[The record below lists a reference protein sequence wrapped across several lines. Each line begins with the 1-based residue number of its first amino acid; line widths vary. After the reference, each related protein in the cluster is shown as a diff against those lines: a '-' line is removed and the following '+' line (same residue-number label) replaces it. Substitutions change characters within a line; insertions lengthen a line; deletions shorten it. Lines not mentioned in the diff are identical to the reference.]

1 MLSTHW
7 INIFWRLTIKI
18 RSLLFCVFC
27 RIIMQSMFV
36 TSLSFPFSFLH
47 PSSSSAQSWS
57 PVFIL
62 PHGQLLPDFPPC
74 LSTAAAPVQYQPF
87 PSCALFSERHLA
99 ELSLPRLLLLCI
111 LAVRISCHGAPVLVP
126 GGKLDTGTLCSHC
139 ILYEQ

>member
-7 INIFWRLTIKI
+7 INFFWTLTIKI
-18 RSLLFCVFC
+18 RSLLFWVFC

-87 PSCALFSERHLA
+87 PSCACS
-99 ELSLPRLLLLCI
+99 LSITWLSFHSLGS
-111 LAVRISCHGAPVLVP
+111 AMRISCHGAPVLVP
-126 GGKLDTGTLCSHC
+126 GGKLDTSTLCSHC